1 MNPQPIRTQPKPSPL
16 LSACN
21 LRSYARECIRRS
33 WTGKASWKAAGLLVP
48 GLLLFGVS
56 SASAS
61 HLEDHFK
68 VDARPVITIHNPN
81 GTVTVK
87 AWTKPEVMV
96 VASPATDR
104 VDVEAT
110 QTGNRVDI
118 MTHPVSNVV
127 VPGDLRTD
135 FDIRVPQDAE
145 LQIHDDSGAVNV
157 NSVLGDTS
165 VETVGAGVD
174 LTDAAGYLTVKTVD
188 GGFECIRCAG
198 RIEVSSITGNFRLI
212 DLRSYHVRAQ
222 TSRGNILFDGEFLPN
237 GMYQLKNYSG
247 VIEVRFSPGDSFD
260 LSATSLKGKVHNEAK
275 LTPPAHHFYQRF
287 GNSLFGSFN
296 TGQAK
301 VELSSFDGTINILKR
316 N

>member
-1 MNPQPIRTQPKPSPL
+1 MNPQPIRTLQKPSPL

-21 LRSYARECIRRS
+21 PRSHARECIRRS
-33 WTGKASWKAAGLLVP
+33 WTGKASWKAGLLLP
-48 GLLLFGVS
+48 GLMLFGVS

-118 MTHPVSNVV
+118 MTHPVSDVV

-247 VIEVRFSPGDSFD
+247 IIEVRFSPGDSFD